1 VSDADGALLDELT
14 EFLKIPSI
22 SSGGGDPA
30 DIDRAA
36 EWARQKIVAA
46 GGTAEVVRYE
56 TGNPLV
62 VGELRSSREDAPTVL
77 IYGHYD
83 VQSPNPVE
91 EWTTPPCEP
100 TIRGD
105 RLYARGACDD
115 KGNFYPLLYV
125 ACELARAGTLPLHVR
140 VLMEGEEETGGRTA
154 LRWVA
159 EDTGPADCCIVFD
172 SGMVD
177 ETTPAI
183 TLGVR
188 GIVYLNVKV
197 RTAPQNLHSGM
208 YGGSVLNALHV
219 LHGMLSAILP
229 GADGRLREELRIGI
243 QPPAPA
249 EEESWKQL
257 PPGETVIREL
267 GGRPVDAGAGQRFYR
282 SNWSDASIDVHG
294 IAGGDAFQHRT
305 IVPPTADCMVS
316 MRLAPGQKAAEVE
329 EVLIR
334 LLREAAPEG
343 AEVEITATGTA
354 EPAAFDPAEPA
365 LKLAV
370 EAMGKACGTAPL
382 LVRSGGSIGVLAAL
396 ADKGIPTVLSGF
408 GLPEDHLHAPDESFR
423 LESLRLGE
431 ASARELYAALATLR

>member
-1 VSDADGALLDELT
+1 VPDANGALLTELV
-14 EFLKIPSI
+14 EFLCIPSI

-36 EWARQKIVAA
+36 EWARQRIVAA
-46 GGTAEVVRYE
+46 GGTAAVVRYE

-62 VGELRSSREDAPTVL
+62 AGELRASREDAPTVL

-91 EWTTPPCEP
+91 EWTTPPFEP
-100 TIRGD
+100 TIRDG

-125 ACELARAGTLPLHVR
+125 ACELAKAGTLPVHVR
-140 VLMEGEEETGGRTA
+140 VLMEGEEETGGSTA
-154 LRWVA
+154 LRWVR
-159 EDTGPADCCIVFD
+159 EDTGEADCCIVFD

-177 ETTPAI
+177 EQTPAI

-219 LHGMLSAILP
+219 LHGMLAAILP
-229 GADGRLREELRIGI
+229 GPDGKLREELRVGI
-243 QPPAPA
+243 QPPAP
-249 EEESWKQL
+249 EEVESWKQL
-257 PPGETVIREL
+257 PPGETVITEV
-267 GGRPVDAGAGQRFYR
+267 GGRPLDAGAGDRFYR

-294 IAGGDAFQHRT
+294 IAGGDAFQRRT

-316 MRLAPGQKAAEVE
+316 MRLAPGQSSEAVQA
-329 EVLIR
+329 VLVR
-334 LLREAAPEG
+334 LLREAVPEG
-343 AEVEITATGTA
+343 AEVEITATGTG

-370 EAMGKACGTAPL
+370 EAMQRACGRRPL

-396 ADKGIPTVLSGF
+396 ADKGIPTILSGF
-408 GLPEDHLHAPDESFR
+408 GLPDDHLHAPDESFR

-431 ASARELYAALATLR
+431 ASARELYAALAALR